1 VSPQESVPKSDNL
14 LLERLP
20 LEAELLKGRTAEQTE
35 PSLVAD
41 LALLCK
47 EIPAHARM
55 SRESLFRRLLKT
67 RQKDKLEEEGQLFLT
82 CVRQALKAMAELAAV
97 FGAPFQQIQAELE
110 QIEQEHLDR
119 WPWLRKEDLDQA
131 RAEAAQGETVDV
143 EDAFAAIAGVSREEL
158 ENRVEA
164 YQRRKHSQEGK

>member
-1 VSPQESVPKSDNL
+1 MSDNL
-14 LLERLP
+14 LLERLR
-20 LEAELLKGRTAEQTE
+20 LEAELLTGRTAEQTE
-35 PSLVAD
+35 PSLVSD

-55 SRESLFRRLLKT
+55 SRESLFRRLVKT
-67 RQKDKLEEEGQLFLT
+67 RQADKLEEAGQLFLT
-82 CVRQALKAMAELAAV
+82 YVRLALKAMGELAAA
-97 FGAPFQQIQAELE
+97 FGVPFHQIQAELE

-131 RAEAAQGETVDV
+131 RTEAARGETVDV
-143 EDAFAAIAGVSREEL
+143 EDAFAAMVGVSREEW
-158 ENRVEA
+158 ESRVEG